1 MHLSTACGVAFSAG
15 YSIDAVSLRG
25 PRRCVRVEARR
36 RYRVCVRAQEACA
49 EAEAEE

>member
-1 MHLSTACGVAFSAG
+1 MHLSTACGVVFSAG
-15 YSIDAVSLRG
+15 CSIGAVSLRG
-25 PRRCVRVEARR
+25 PRRSVRVEVQR